1 MMAEMK
7 IKRTLFLKRT
17 YLELMEMFEMYGA
30 TYSTASVKY
39 MKLIV
44 KRMQYE
50 IHLAEMEKI
59 RKEVENGKL
68 TPKEAVKK
76 KAASRKRYRG

>member
-1 MMAEMK
+1 MK
-7 IKRTLFLKRT
+7 TKRTLFLKRT